1 MGCGCGRRA
10 GSTLTAS
17 GGTARSY
24 TYKVTLPSG
33 EDGGTYLTPLEAK
46 REIRRAGGGTIVR
59 VADTPTT

>member
-10 GSTLTAS
+10 GSTLAGSSTA
-17 GGTARSY
+17 TSY

-46 REIRRAGGGTIVR
+46 REVRRAGGGTIVR
-59 VADTPTT
+59 IADAPT